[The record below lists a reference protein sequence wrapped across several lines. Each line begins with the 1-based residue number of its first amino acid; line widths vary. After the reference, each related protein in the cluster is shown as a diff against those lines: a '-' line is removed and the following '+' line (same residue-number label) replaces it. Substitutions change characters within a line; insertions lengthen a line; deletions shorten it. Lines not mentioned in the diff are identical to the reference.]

1 MAEDHP
7 DWDLVGYSRVDFDYW
22 EAEAS
27 EAGGATLVEEGVGS
41 ADAGDTDW
49 DTMGLGDQ
57 ETQETPA
64 GDAEQIVQI
73 MDDES
78 TA

>member
-1 MAEDHP
+1 MAEDHL
-7 DWDLVGYSRVDFDYW
+7 DWDLAGYSRVDSDYW

-27 EAGGATLVEEGVGS
+27 EAGRATLVEEGVGS
-41 ADAGDTDW
+41 AEAGDVARDATR
-49 DTMGLGDQ
+49 LGEQ

-73 MDDES
+73 MDD
-78 TA
+78 

>member
-1 MAEDHP
+1 M
-7 DWDLVGYSRVDFDYW
+7 
-22 EAEAS
+22 

-41 ADAGDTDW
+41 VDAGDTTR
-49 DTMGLGDQ
+49 DTTGLGEQ

-73 MDDES
+73 VDNEP